1 MKLLP
6 RKPIDADDNIGRGM
20 DLALVTLVF
29 LGIGYVLDR
38 WLGTRPLFMITLFL
52 LAAVGQFVKLWFGYE
67 AKMKLLEA
75 ERAEMSQVRASQDQR
90 G

>member
-1 MKLLP
+1 VKLLP